1 MENGK
6 NNAKNPAVFFL
17 IMPSATIFIS
27 SFCIM
32 VLELV
37 AARLIARHLGSSLY
51 TWTAVIGI
59 VLAGI
64 SLGNYFGGRIA
75 DRFRA
80 AKALSVLF
88 VISSLSCVLV
98 VILNNIAGEWIWL
111 WHLSWPARVF
121 THVFLVFMLPSTL
134 LGTISPV
141 VAKMALDRGL
151 PSGRTLGAIYAWG
164 AIGSIAGTFAAGYF
178 LIDAMGTTMIVWLV
192 GGILLLMGILY
203 CARLWLFC
211 IWAAVFL
218 FVMSMALLPTR
229 WCRAGG
235 AALALR
241 ELPDPSL
248 IYSDETPYCYVS
260 VKYTS
265 KDPDKRVFM
274 QDKLTHSKIVMDDI
288 NDLQYF
294 YTKIYAAV
302 TGGLT
307 AATEKLSILVIGGGG
322 YVYPRYLQR
331 AWPGSLIEVAEID
344 RGVTEAAIR
353 AFGLERNTTI
363 KTITMDARNYIDQ
376 LLQQRRR
383 TGEKKLY
390 DFIYGD
396 AVNDYAVPFQLLT
409 KEFNDKISDILADD
423 GLYMLTIIDVYELG
437 HYLGAIVNTLQQTF
451 ADVYVMTEAQMP
463 DWARNTFVV
472 IAAKRR
478 LDISDIIA
486 KQRQEINLWCLNAS
500 GMDYLKD
507 KARGVILTDDYA
519 PVENLLAPVVRRS
532 AEEFLAH
539 RYMMEAQKFVGRGR
553 PKEGITFY
561 EKAAGV
567 KPRLTTIAYNQIG
580 LLLTRQGDFA
590 GAVDAYKKALEYNE
604 QTEDGPSIAGIHFD
618 LGIALENLNCDKEA
632 EEHFR
637 RAVQLF
643 GELVQKRPRSAGP
656 QFWLGKALVK
666 LADFDAARE
675 AFKRA
680 VELNADDLSG
690 YLELAKVLEFQQ
702 RYDEGIAMLKK
713 AIDYMQSKNRSDD
726 VAHLRIYLE
735 FFEFGKW
742 RSSRKKEDANNNPP

>member
-6 NNAKNPAVFFL
+6 INAKNPVLVFL
-17 IMPSATIFIS
+17 IMPTTTIFIS

-37 AARLIARHLGSSLY
+37 AARLIARCLGSSLY

-64 SLGNYFGGRIA
+64 SLGNYLGGRIA

-80 AKALSVLF
+80 TKALALLF

-98 VILNNIAGEWIWL
+98 IILNNIAGQWIWL

-164 AIGSIAGTFAAGYF
+164 AIGSIAGTFAAGYY

-203 CARLWLFC
+203 CARLWFFC
-211 IWAAVFL
+211 IWAVVFL
-218 FVMSMALLPTR
+218 FAMSMALLPAR
-229 WCRAGG
+229 WCRDVG

-241 ELPDPSL
+241 EPHDPSL

-260 VKYTS
+260 VKHTS

-302 TGGLT
+302 TAGLT
-307 AATEKLSILVIGGGG
+307 AGREKLSILVIGGGG
-322 YVYPRYLQR
+322 YVYPRYVEK
-331 AWPGSLIEVAEID
+331 AWPGSLIEVVEID

-376 LLQQRRR
+376 LMQQRRQ
-383 TGEKKLY
+383 TDQKKLY

-409 KEFNDKISDILADD
+409 KEFNDRISNILADD
-423 GLYMLTIIDVYELG
+423 GLYMLTVIDVYEFG
-437 HYLGAIVNTLQQTF
+437 RYLGAVVNTLKQTF
-451 ADVYVMTEAQMP
+451 AEVYVMTEARMP

-472 IAAKRR
+472 VAAKRR
-478 LDISDIIA
+478 LDVSDIIA
-486 KQRQEINLWCLNAS
+486 KQRQEVNLWCLSAS

-507 KARGVILTDDYA
+507 KARGIILTDDYA

-539 RYMMEAQKFVGRGR
+539 RYMIEAQKFVQRGR
-553 PKEGITFY
+553 PKEGIAFY
-561 EKAAGV
+561 EKAAHV
-567 KPRLTTIAYNQIG
+567 KPRLTTIAYSQIG
-580 LLLTRQGDFA
+580 SLLTQQADFA
-590 GAVDAYKKALEYNE
+590 GAVNAYKKALEYIE
-604 QTEDGPSIAGIHFD
+604 QTEDGPSIAGIYFD
-618 LGIALENLNCDKEA
+618 LGIALENLNRDKEA
-632 EEHFR
+632 QEHFR
-637 RAVQLF
+637 SAVQLF
-643 GELVQKRPRSAGP
+643 RELVQKRPRSAGL

-666 LADFDAARE
+666 LADFDAAYE
-675 AFKRA
+675 AFKKA
-680 VELNADDLSG
+680 VELNPDDLSG
-690 YLELAKVLEFQQ
+690 YLELAKVLEFQH
-702 RYDEGIAMLKK
+702 RYDEGIALLKK
-713 AIDYMQSKNRSDD
+713 TIDYMQSRNRSDD
-726 VAHLRIYLE
+726 VTHLRIYLE

-742 RSSRKKEDANNNPP
+742 RSSRVEDANNVPP